1 MPENFTHKI
10 IPYRSDV
17 NGEYRWRLVHANG
30 NIIAESSEGYARKG
44 DRDAALLN
52 VVAAIKQDT
61 YIIDY
66 GDEDD

>member
-1 MPENFTHKI
+1 MPENFSHKI
-10 IPYRSDV
+10 IPYRSEA

-30 NIIAESSEGYARKG
+30 KIVAESSEGYERKI
-44 DRDAALLN
+44 DRDTALLN

-66 GDEDD
+66 SDEDD